1 MKGYSLTDKVAI
13 LMSHDL
19 FPSESPYPYIF
30 LLGVSSLHI
39 NYLIYSISFISFTIM
54 FLVNS
59 LSYLCLP

>member
-1 MKGYSLTDKVAI
+1 MFWSLIMLWYFINVEK
-13 LMSHDL
+13 
-19 FPSESPYPYIF
+19 ESYRKDNI
-30 LLGVSSLHI
+30 I